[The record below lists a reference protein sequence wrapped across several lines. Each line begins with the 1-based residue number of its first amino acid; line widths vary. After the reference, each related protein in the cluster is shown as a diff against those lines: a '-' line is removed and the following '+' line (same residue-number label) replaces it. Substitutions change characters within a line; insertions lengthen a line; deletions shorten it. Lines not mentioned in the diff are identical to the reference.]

1 MNIAL
6 IGPTT
11 KKDIWNIPICFKNA
25 FERTGVNTKLYSTIN
40 ENAPPGTSQLLQE
53 AWTEDG
59 VRECIEDYNSGVFK
73 ADIILHLDFGLFK
86 SKLLTKNTLPNCIW
100 IYEAGDDPQCFSY
113 NYEKIKYGCFDFV
126 ITPDIRALNA
136 YKLNGINAL
145 WCPHFAD
152 ATLLDPS
159 IQPTVTSITSRS
171 YNEPFFAQLKQLA
184 GDMFIA
190 NDKFIPG
197 HQHLHFLQRGKMVI
211 QNSKYREI
219 TRRIFEGMICNRLV
233 IADKPDDETQISKI
247 FTDGEDIVYFTSV
260 EDCYEKINYYNNNEL
275 ERLRIANN
283 GYKKVLQNHTID
295 KRVEKL
301 LSVIR

>member
-25 FERTGVNTKLYSTIN
+25 FERIGINTKLYSTIN
-40 ENAPPGTSQLLQE
+40 ENAPPGTSQLRQE

-59 VRECIEDYNSGVFK
+59 IRECIEDYNSGKFK
-73 ADIILHLDFGLFK
+73 ADVVLHLDFGLFR
-86 SKLLTKNTLPNCIW
+86 STLLTKKILPNCVW
-100 IYEAGDDPQCFSY
+100 VYEAGDDPQCFNY

-126 ITPDIRALNA
+126 ITPDIRALNT
-136 YKLNGINAL
+136 YRSNNINAL

-159 IQPTVTSITSRS
+159 IHPTVPSITSRS

-184 GDMFIA
+184 GDMFVA
-190 NDKFIPG
+190 SDKFIPG
-197 HQHLHFLQRGKMVI
+197 HQHLHFLQKGKIVI
-211 QNSKYREI
+211 QNSKYSEI
-219 TRRIFEGMICNRLV
+219 TRRVFEGMICNRLV
-233 IADKPDDETQISKI
+233 ITDKPAADTKMDLL
-247 FTDGEDIVYFTSV
+247 FTEGEDIVYFTSV
-260 EDCYEKINYYNNNEL
+260 EDCYKKICYYNDNVDEYK
-275 ERLRIANN
+275 RITNN
-283 GYKKVLQNHTID
+283 GYKKVCQNHTID

-301 LSVIR
+301 LSFIR